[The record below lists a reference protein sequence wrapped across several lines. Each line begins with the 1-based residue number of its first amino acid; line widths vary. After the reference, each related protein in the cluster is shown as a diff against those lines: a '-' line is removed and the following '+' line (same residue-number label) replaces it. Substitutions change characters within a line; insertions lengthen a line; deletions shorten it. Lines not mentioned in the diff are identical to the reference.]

1 MELFK
6 LLGSELKFFT
16 VNHPQTDGQTKRT
29 NALLKEYIRHYV
41 TTTQKNWVDLLDTT
55 QLCYNLQR
63 SSTIRMSLFELA
75 IGGTTKD
82 AFGGSQTKDRRK

>member
-6 LLGSELKFFT
+6 FLGSKLKFST
-16 VNHPQTDGQTKRT
+16 TNHPQTDGQTKMI
-29 NALLKEYIRHYV
+29 NALLKEYLMHYV

-63 SSTIRMSLFELA
+63 NSAIRMSPFELA
-75 IGGTTKD
+75 IGVQPRMPLEVAK
-82 AFGGSQTKDRRK
+82 